1 MRPIY
6 LGSALAFAVVI
17 AVALVGLASVVTGY
31 EPAPPSTLDP
41 AAFRPVAIADLPADR
56 TAPGGRDALA
66 SSEPSPEPS
75 PTPAPSPSASPAP
88 TPRPLPTPKPT
99 PRPTPKPTPR
109 PTPRP
114 TPVPVPTVA
123 TARAYALSALG
134 ATQYACLD
142 AIATRESDWNP
153 YAVSPS
159 TGAYGIPQA
168 LPGDK
173 MATVGADWRTNPLTQ
188 VRWMIGY
195 VRDAYGSACGA
206 WSFWQVNSWY

>member
-6 LGSALAFAVVI
+6 LGSALAFAI
-17 AVALVGLASVVTGY
+17 ILAVALVGLASVVTGS

-41 AAFRPVAIADLPADR
+41 AAFRPVAIADPVADATPPGRRDELPSA
-56 TAPGGRDALA
+56 APSL
-66 SSEPSPEPS
+66 EPSAAPSPSPSPS
-75 PTPAPSPSASPAP
+75 PTPKP
-88 TPRPLPTPKPT
+88 TLRPTPKPT
-99 PRPTPKPTPR
+99 PRPTPKPTPK
-109 PTPRP
+109 P
-114 TPVPVPTVA
+114 TPVPAPTVA
-123 TARAYALSALG
+123 SAKAYALSVLG
-134 ATQYACLD
+134 ASQYACLD
-142 AIATRESDWNP
+142 AIATHESNWNT

-173 MATVGADWRTNPLTQ
+173 MATVGADWRTDPLTQ

-206 WSFWQVNSWY
+206 WSFWQMNSWY